1 MADILSRIRF
11 NKDDPLTGEEIQQAK
26 ALMTAWAPTGIAQLI
41 LCTKVIELLDDNGLI
56 PIKDKRQLF
65 SDQHLGMAIKANIT
79 LLNKRFPD
87 LQSLNVEG
95 EKELSLEQIK
105 RLLEDLT
112 NSSTGLVALKELGLK
127 KVDDVAE

>member
-1 MADILSRIRF
+1 MADLFSKIRF
-11 NKDDPLTGEEIQQAK
+11 NKDDPLTGSEIQEAK

-41 LCTKVIELLDDNGLI
+41 LCTKVIELLDENGLI
-56 PIKDKRQLF
+56 PIRDKRQLF
-65 SDQHLGMAIKANIT
+65 SDRHLANAVKANIT

-95 EKELSLEQIK
+95 DKELSFESIK
-105 RLLEDLT
+105 KLLEDLT